1 MTKNEGFER
10 LLAHR
15 LNELDRVGDIE
26 SVLQRHPQRQKELR
40 PLLETAC
47 ATTETL
53 SRVPEPPNQL
63 ATGRARVLRAAEARR
78 AWMRPPEPETRERPR
93 FRLRLPHLSLNLEWA
108 WKLAGV
114 ALAMMMLLVPLSGQI
129 VWAASES
136 LPHQP
141 LYLLKVTAENQ
152 HFEHISDPEV
162 KVVLAMALTDER
174 IQELHVLVN
183 RGQPIPRSVVDR
195 TEQLS
200 SLALSAAAWTPE
212 PLMGDMLNFI
222 IRRTRA
228 QANNME
234 ALKAQTNGHNYTEL
248 VKTQRAC
255 LRVERV
261 ASMALEYPK
270 AFRAAYQAGQPEK
283 MRYTE
288 GGPLGGVITDAV
300 LESVTPTMPA
310 TPEETAT
317 TTTPEETEETPDIPT
332 KEPTQVPTTSP
343 TPAEPTPTKTPT
355 PSPTDT
361 PAIPTPTEAPEGDET
376 PSEAQTPPG
385 QDVRPDTPPGQEDS
399 PSEPP
404 GQDNRPDNPP
414 DKDNEPPGKNK

>member
-1 MTKNEGFER
+1 
-10 LLAHR
+10 
-15 LNELDRVGDIE
+15 
-26 SVLQRHPQRQKELR
+26 
-40 PLLETAC
+40 
-47 ATTETL
+47 
-53 SRVPEPPNQL
+53 
-63 ATGRARVLRAAEARR
+63 
-78 AWMRPPEPETRERPR
+78 MRPPEPETRKRPR
-93 FRLRLPHLSLNLEWA
+93 LQVRLPHFSLDWA

-114 ALAMMMLLVPLSGQI
+114 ALAVIMLVVPLSGQI

-136 LPHQP
+136 LPNQP
-141 LYLLKVTAENQ
+141 LYPLKVTAENQ

-174 IQELHVLVN
+174 VKELHVLVN
-183 RGQPIPRSVVDR
+183 RGQPIPSSVVDR

-234 ALKAQTNGHNYTEL
+234 ALKAQTEGHNYTEL

-300 LESVTPTMPA
+300 MESVTPTMPV
-310 TPEETAT
+310 TPEETVETADFS
-317 TTTPEETEETPDIPT
+317 TEEPTEAPTP
-332 KEPTQVPTTSP
+332 SP
-343 TPAEPTPTKTPT
+343 TPTISPPTDTAT

-361 PAIPTPTEAPEGDET
+361 PPIPTPTEAPEDDKT
-376 PSEAQTPPG
+376 PSEANPSEADPAEAKTPPG

-404 GQDNRPDNPP
+404 GQDNRPDDPP
-414 DKDNEPPGKNK
+414 DKEPPGKNK